1 MTYLWYVTAALI
13 AYGSLYPFQF
23 AAPADN
29 DSLFH
34 ILMAGDKHPAS
45 LADILGNI
53 VLFVPYGLTGILA
66 LRARNVRHPAAT
78 VVVTGTVLAVL
89 LQVLQIYLPA
99 RSPALSDAV
108 WNLVG
113 LGLGIAASQLLARKG
128 AIVLPASFLRSPEAL
143 LVLALWLAS
152 ELLPFVPSLDV
163 QHIKDNLKTLNVS
176 QIQVADVIRHGIGSL
191 LAAAALE
198 TVAGHA
204 LSRTAA
210 LFAAVALC
218 KVLIVHQA
226 MTLAVP
232 IGFASGLAAWVGVRR
247 MHRANY
253 RVFLTLCLLMALM
266 LLSVFPLDLEK
277 DVEPSKVKLPFAAL
291 LHGSMLDNAKS
302 LAGRLL
308 LYVGTLWQLRSARAN
323 LVLSAFAVTVWVALL
338 EVIQLLIP
346 GRTADPTEPIWVVL
360 CAWGLHLLSSS
371 ALPAKMPI
379 PPTKP
384 EAMRKPR
391 PPSPHHREQWQAALR
406 RTLGYALGLVLALW
420 VVLRLPDLPYNVR
433 ELFHGNGSLPFLF
446 IFALAALWPGAS
458 AAWTGHRLASG
469 VRPLGFLPAALLV
482 SALVELALLYASV
495 TGESLDDVVGSN
507 NLYWFVT
514 HQDIWGAAA
523 RRLFLAIGTPEPVAF
538 IERIVRFVA
547 LVGPL
552 WLCLAIAFACTE
564 RLAQWKAVLAA
575 LPWFWLFKA
584 VAFDWSSTDNLNEL
598 IARDGAFGLGGG
610 VYLYLLLI
618 VLCANCA
625 LLIRMGRRAPRG
637 ILIACTIT
645 LAALPVG
652 WFLLNAGLEQDVE
665 KYELVFSGTQFLLG
679 PDRSHTLSETELM
692 LRWCFVQLGALL
704 TWAAGAHVM
713 RPLLSHD
720 GPESN
725 LEARSAASTAKHDR
739 AEFVKA
745 VRRTEAGS
753 AE

>member
-1 MTYLWYVTAALI
+1 MTYLWYLTAALI

-23 AAPADN
+23 VAPADN
-29 DSLFH
+29 GSLFQ
-34 ILMAGDKHPAS
+34 ILMAGNKHSTS

-53 VLFVPYGLTGILA
+53 VLFVPYGLTGIWA
-66 LRARNVRHPAAT
+66 LCAKNVRHPAAT
-78 VVVTGTVLAVL
+78 VVLTGAALAVL

-99 RSPALSDAV
+99 RSPALSDAA
-108 WNLVG
+108 WNLAG
-113 LGLGIAASQLLARKG
+113 LGLGIAASRLLALKG
-128 AIVLPASFLRSPEAL
+128 AVVVPASFLRSPEAL
-143 LVLALWLAS
+143 LVLVLWLAS

-163 QHIKDNLKTLNVS
+163 QHLKDNLKALGVS
-176 QIQVADVIRHGIGSL
+176 QIQVIAVVRHGIGAL
-191 LAAAALE
+191 LATVALE
-198 TVAGHA
+198 TLAGRYA
-204 LSRTAA
+204 LPRTAL
-210 LFAAVALC
+210 LFIAVALG

-232 IGFASGLAAWVGVRR
+232 IGFVSGLAAWVGVRH

-253 RVFLTLCLLMALM
+253 RVLLTLCLLAALL

-291 LHGSMLDNAKS
+291 LHGSMLDNARS

-323 LVLSAFAVTVWVALL
+323 PVLSALAVTVWVGLL
-338 EVIQLLIP
+338 ELIQLLIP
-346 GRTADPTEPIWVVL
+346 GRTADPTEPIWVLL
-360 CAWGLHLLSSS
+360 CAWGLHLLSS
-371 ALPAKMPI
+371 AVPAKMPV
-379 PPTKP
+379 PPTEP
-384 EAMRKPR
+384 EATREPR
-391 PPSPHHREQWQAALR
+391 PPFPHHGEQWQAVLR
-406 RTLGYALGLVLALW
+406 RILGYALGLVLALW
-420 VVLRLPDLPYNVR
+420 VVLRLPDIPYNVR

-458 AAWTGHRLASG
+458 AAWAGHRLAGG
-469 VRPLGFLPAALLV
+469 VRPLAFLPTALLV

-514 HQDIWGAAA
+514 HKDIWGAGA
-523 RRLFLAIGTPEPVAF
+523 RRLFLAIGTPDPVAF

-552 WLCLAIAFACTE
+552 WLSLAIAFACAE

-584 VAFDWSSTDNLNEL
+584 VTFDWSSTDNLNEL
-598 IARDGAFGLGGG
+598 IARDGAFGWGGG

-625 LLIRMGRRAPRG
+625 LLMGVGREPRG
-637 ILIACTIT
+637 ILIAGVIT
-645 LAALPVG
+645 LAALPLG
-652 WFLLNAGLEQDVE
+652 WFLLNAGLEQEVE
-665 KYELVFSGTQFLLG
+665 KYGLVFSGTQFLLG
-679 PDRSHTLSETELM
+679 PDRSHVLSETELM
-692 LRWCFVQLGALL
+692 LRWYFVQLGAVL
-704 TWAAGAHVM
+704 TWAAGALVV
-713 RPLLSHD
+713 RPLLSHGGLKSD
-720 GPESN
+720 
-725 LEARSAASTAKHDR
+725 LEARSAASTTKHNR

-745 VRRTEAGS
+745 VHRAEADS